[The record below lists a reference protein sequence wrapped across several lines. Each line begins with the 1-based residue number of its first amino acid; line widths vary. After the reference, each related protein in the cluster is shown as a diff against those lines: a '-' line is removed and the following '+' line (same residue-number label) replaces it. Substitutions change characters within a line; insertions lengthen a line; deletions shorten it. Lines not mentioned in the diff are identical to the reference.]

1 MPLKALKQFIAKLF
15 ADITTIPKSLQ
26 QSHFPELDGL
36 RGLAILLLLMVHF
49 GFNYYLRHYGV
60 SISSTTSAH
69 IFFVL
74 SGFLITTLLLKEKL
88 RNGRISLKY
97 FYIRRALRIL
107 PVAWLFLI
115 VLIGLNRFL
124 YLHIPVADFIA
135 SLLFFKNFP
144 MRNEPYTAHFWSLAV
159 EEQFYFSFP
168 ILLAINTRWYT
179 ILSLSIVILVPLACI
194 IGGLQLD
201 WLSNNPVLHFII
213 RCCRYAFWK
222 GPIIIL
228 IGSLFSILIFKGIIK
243 PEKIKAHY
251 LLSTILVIVAIVIHR
266 QTSLFYTKYVSEYLS
281 ALLVGIAM
289 VISISHKDFL
299 SKLLSTAFLT
309 TMGVLSYSIYI
320 WQELFIGVKAFQPW
334 MQYFTLLPMWG
345 VILVKLAFLAI
356 IVSFSFIFEVEFLK
370 LKDKFH
376 YAREGASKKA
386 APKS

>member
-1 MPLKALKQFIAKLF
+1 MAYLKELTRKLL
-15 ADITTIPKSLQ
+15 ADITEVPAALHA
-26 QSHFPELDGL
+26 SHYPELDGL
-36 RGLAILLLLMVHF
+36 RGLAICILLIGHF
-49 GFNYYLRHYGV
+49 GFNYYLWHYGV
-60 SISSTTSAH
+60 SISSATGVH

-115 VLIGLNRFL
+115 VLIGLNRVFD
-124 YLHIPVADFIA
+124 LHIPAADFIT
-135 SLLFFKNFP
+135 SFLFFKNLP
-144 MRNEPYTAHFWSLAV
+144 MHNEPYTAHFWSLAV
-159 EEQFYFSFP
+159 EEQFYLTFP

-179 ILSLSIVILVPLACI
+179 ILSLSIVILVPLVCI
-194 IGGLQLD
+194 IGGLQWN
-201 WLSNNPVLHFII
+201 WLSNSPVLHFII

-228 IGSLFSILIFKGIIK
+228 IGSVFSILLFKGVIK

-251 LLSTILVIVAIVIHR
+251 LLSAILIIVAIVIH
-266 QTSLFYTKYVSEYLS
+266 TKTFLFYTKYVSEYLS
-281 ALLVGIAM
+281 AILIGIAT
-289 VISISHKDFL
+289 VISISHKDLL
-299 SKLLSTAFLT
+299 SKLLNTAFLT
-309 TMGVLSYSIYI
+309 TMGALSYSIYI

-334 MQYFTLLPMWG
+334 MQYFTQLPMWG
-345 VILVKLAFLAI
+345 IILVKLIFLAI
-356 IVSFSFIFEVEFLK
+356 IVSFSFIFEAKFLK

-376 YAREGASKKA
+376 YARAGASKKA